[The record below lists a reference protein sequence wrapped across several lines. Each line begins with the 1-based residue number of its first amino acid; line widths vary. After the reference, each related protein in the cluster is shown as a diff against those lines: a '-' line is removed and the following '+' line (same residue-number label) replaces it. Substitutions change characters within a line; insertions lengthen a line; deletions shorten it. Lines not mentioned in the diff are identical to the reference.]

1 MTDDITRSESPL
13 DLERDAE
20 RVRAQIADTAEHL
33 KDKMS
38 PGQLM
43 DEVVNYIK
51 DGDASLF
58 LSNFKAQVRDNPMA
72 LAMVGGGLAWLMMGS
87 GAATPSDTPQSAP
100 SRGLAGSAGASATV
114 GRPNAAGR
122 VGSALSGGVEGVGDA
137 AASLATTA
145 SHVAG
150 SAKDQVMA
158 TAHDVRDLAS
168 DYMSSA
174 SKAGA
179 DTRDRVKTTFLDAL
193 EREPLVLGAIGV
205 AVGAAIGAMLPATR
219 TEQEY
224 LGGTA
229 RKVRDTAETALA
241 DGVEKAKDV
250 ASDVYSAARSEAD
263 RQGLMPNDQSIGE
276 KVAEV
281 AKAAGDEIKTA
292 SRSALGEDIDTPRD
306 IGASK
311 KPTHE

>member
-1 MTDDITRSESPL
+1 MTDNFTRSETPS

-43 DEVVNYIK
+43 DEVVSYIK
-51 DGDASLF
+51 DGDASVF
-58 LSNFKAQVRDNPMA
+58 LSNIKTQVRDNPLA

-87 GAATPSDTPQSAP
+87 GAATPKDTPRPAASPGLDRSQGTSARAP
-100 SRGLAGSAGASATV
+100 G
-114 GRPNAAGR
+114 AAGIE
-122 VGSALSGGVEGVGDA
+122 GSALSGGVEVVRDG
-137 AASLATTA
+137 AASLAAAA
-145 SHVAG
+145 SHAAG
-150 SAKDQVMA
+150 SVKDQVVA
-158 TAHDVRDLAS
+158 TTHDVRDVAS
-168 DYMSSA
+168 DYLSSA
-174 SKAGA
+174 SRAGT
-179 DTRDRVKTTFLDAL
+179 DVGDRVKTTLLDAL

-224 LGGTA
+224 LGKTA
-229 RKVRDTAETALA
+229 RKVRDTAATAFS

-263 RQGLMPNDQSIGE
+263 RQGLIPKDQSISE

-281 AKAAGDEIKTA
+281 AKAAGSEIKSA
-292 SRSALGEDIDTPRD
+292 SRSALGEDSDTQSAE
-306 IGASK
+306 ITGS
-311 KPTHE
+311 PTGPKSD